1 MSRTLT
7 VLSAAK
13 SADSNGVNMVIKRS
27 WKTGTDTFGCEP
39 IQRCVDALIVV
50 LIGEELDEV
59 IFTPRAVRNLN
70 DLLVYAKFEVIK

>member
-7 VLSAAK
+7 VLSTAK
-13 SADSNGVNMVIKRS
+13 DPARNGVILAVKRS

-39 IQRCVDALIVV
+39 IKRCVDALIVV
-50 LIGEELDEV
+50 LIGEELDEI

-70 DLLVYAKFEVIK
+70 DLLVYAKLEVIK